1 MIIAIDLTDQR
12 RDHAKAGLIIHFLV
26 IVHSLANLPLYNL
39 HDQEVASLSHLS
51 LPDHVHLY
59 EVEPA
64 FLSYEVGMRL
74 RAVCFNVDNIH
85 HVHVVHHVL
94 NSHQALHVPYV
105 LLLNVL
111 HAHKVPHVL
120 QVQAQVCLWL
130 PLRGRKVGDP
140 LR

>member
-1 MIIAIDLTDQR
+1 MSDYCNCSILGI
-12 RDHAKAGLIIHFLV
+12 
-26 IVHSLANLPLYNL
+26 NNL
-39 HDQEVASLSHLS
+39 HDQEVASLYHLP
-51 LPDHVHLY
+51 LPDDVHLNEY
-59 EVEPA
+59 EPA
-64 FLSYEVGMRL
+64 FLKYEVGVRL

-85 HVHVVHHVL
+85 HVHVVHHL
-94 NSHQALHVPYV
+94 QKSHQALHVSHV

-111 HAHKVPHVL
+111 HTHKVPHVL

>member
-1 MIIAIDLTDQR
+1 MFHLRDQH
-12 RDHAKAGLIIHFLV
+12 RDRAKAGLIIHFLV
-26 IVHSLANLPLYNL
+26 IVHSLPNLSLYNL
-39 HDQEVASLSHLS
+39 HDQEVASLYHLP
-51 LPDHVHLY
+51 LPDDVHLNEY
-59 EVEPA
+59 EPA
-64 FLSYEVGMRL
+64 FLKYEVGVRL

-105 LLLNVL
+105 LLLSVL
-111 HAHKVPHVL
+111 QTHKVPHVL